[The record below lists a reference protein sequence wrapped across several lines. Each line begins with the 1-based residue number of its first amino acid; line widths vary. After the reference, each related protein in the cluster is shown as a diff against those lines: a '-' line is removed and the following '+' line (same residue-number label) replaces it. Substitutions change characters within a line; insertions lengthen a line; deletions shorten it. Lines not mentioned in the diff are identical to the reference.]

1 MVRFVWVWALALF
14 MPLVAAAHGMEPK
27 STGPSITGID
37 HVAFYAADPAAS
49 AAFYTKVL
57 GAREKA
63 DPQNV
68 QAKRYYFNSQQF
80 VSLLP
85 LPADAGD
92 NRMAYVAYR
101 TSDAVALRAELQAK
115 SAAPL
120 TELQRDA
127 EGTRWFEMRDPEGNR
142 VRFEQRPETPMVCLS
157 DLSCHII
164 HAGFLVKDE
173 APEDAFYRQE
183 LHFRP
188 YWHGAFTSG
197 KVDWVSQQVPQ
208 GRDWLEYMLAND
220 GSDTPANK
228 VTRKEL
234 GGMDHISLGV
244 GNMEAAVTMLLRA
257 KRLTG
262 EYNGPKMGL
271 DGKWQTNLYDPD
283 GTRIELMEY
292 APSMEP
298 CCSPITGENPVD
310 EMTVLMRKNQNARS
324 ARP

>member
-1 MVRFVWVWALALF
+1 MRGVWLWAVAVL
-14 MPLVAAAHGMEPK
+14 MPLLAVTRGHAQKNAEPQV
-27 STGPSITGID
+27 TAID
-37 HVAFYAADPAAS
+37 HVALYAADPAAS

-57 GAREKA
+57 GARQKP
-63 DPQNV
+63 DPQNA
-68 QAKRYYFNSQQF
+68 QGERFYFNSQQF
-80 VSLLP
+80 VSVLP

-101 TSDAVALRAELQAK
+101 TSDAAALRAELKAK
-115 SAAPL
+115 GAASVG
-120 TELQRDA
+120 ELQRDA
-127 EGTRWFEMRDPEGNR
+127 EGARWFEMRDPEGNR
-142 VRFEQRPETPMVCLS
+142 VRFEQRPPTPVVCLS
-157 DLSCHII
+157 DLSCRII

-173 APEDAFYRQE
+173 APEDAFYRGE

-188 YWHGAFTSG
+188 YWHGAFTAG
-197 KVDWVSQQVPQ
+197 KVDWVSQQVPE
-208 GRDWLEYMLAND
+208 GRDWLEYMLSND

-228 VTRKEL
+228 VDRKEL

-244 GNMEAAVTMLLRA
+244 GNMEAAVTMLLRT

-262 EYNGPKMGL
+262 SYNGPKMGL

-298 CCSPITGENPVD
+298 CCSPITGEHPVD
-310 EMTVLMRKNQNARS
+310 AMAAR
-324 ARP
+324 